1 MQDMRT
7 DLGLRIEDTLERI
20 GMSPRAASIEA
31 GMHPDTLSKVIS
43 GKTKSLRG
51 DNARKVAQV
60 LGVSTIWL
68 LSGQEEGAEL
78 HEDDPGFGEPYG
90 GILEAGP
97 FRPVDLLD
105 QDEHRRIPI
114 SRDKRYPRGQ
124 FAAYEVRGDSMNLE
138 NIVEGMWVL
147 AMNLE
152 DWNTWYGGLRDGMLV
167 VVQASRN
174 SGQEIERTVKQLQIF
189 PDRMVLVPK
198 STNSRHKPV
207 DYLKKDDPD
216 NGEKIEI
223 IGVVTKAERLYGQL

>member
-1 MQDMRT
+1 MQHMKT
-7 DLGLRIEDTLERI
+7 DLGMRIEDTLERI
-20 GMSPRAASIEA
+20 GMSPRAASIA
-31 GMHPDTLSKVIS
+31 ASLHPDTLGKVIS

-51 DNARKVAQV
+51 DNAKAVAGV
-60 LGVSTIWL
+60 LGVSVFWL
-68 LSGQEEGAEL
+68 LSGQEEDVDPAE
-78 HEDDPGFGEPYG
+78 DPGYGEPYG

-114 SRDKRYPRGQ
+114 SRDTRYPKGQ
-124 FAAYEVRGDSMNLE
+124 FVAYEVRGDSMNLE

-147 AMNLE
+147 AMNIE
-152 DWNTWYGGLRDGMLV
+152 DWKTWYGGLRDGMLV
-167 VVQASRN
+167 VVQASRHG
-174 SGQEIERTVKQLQIF
+174 GQEIERTVKQLQIF

-198 STNSRHKPV
+198 SSNSRHRPV

-223 IGVVTKAERLYGQL
+223 IGVVTKAERLYGLS